1 MIVKLILAPDK
12 GFVKDLPDWT
22 VFYAESDKKSGKE
35 CCVGNQWV
43 KVGDKMVSRLA
54 IRDLQHRTLQ
64 EALNS
69 IIRTTQF
76 IIKEEMVNK
85 IIGTISIV
93 NDDPSEDD
101 DYEDVD
107 DE

>member
-1 MIVKLILAPDK
+1 
-12 GFVKDLPDWT
+12 
-22 VFYAESDKKSGKE
+22 
-35 CCVGNQWV
+35 
-43 KVGDKMVSRLA
+43 
-54 IRDLQHRTLQ
+54 
-64 EALNS
+64 
-69 IIRTTQF
+69 
-76 IIKEEMVNK
+76 MVNK